1 MKFAAFNWN
10 GFKSIGRVLET
21 EKVVER
27 FELPIENYENDGV
40 TFLIDRELPSCVETI
55 PLEKITLLAPIPRP
69 SRNIFCVGK
78 NYHEHAKEFSSS
90 GFDSSAS
97 KGTVPK
103 SPIVF
108 SKLPETVIGS
118 GQPVL
123 IDKNVSDAVDYEVE
137 LAVIIGKPGK
147 NISRDKKLD
156 HVWGFTIVNDVTA
169 RDLQGQHSQWLIGK
183 SQDTFCPM
191 GPWVVTADEINLN
204 DTPIKCWI
212 NGELRQDSN
221 TNQLIFDIPEIIA
234 AISNGITLKKGDV
247 IATGTPA
254 GVGIGF
260 KPPRYLK
267 PGDQTRLEIKGIGV
281 LENPVKGL

>member
-1 MKFAAFNWN
+1 
-10 GFKSIGRVLET
+10 
-21 EKVVER
+21 
-27 FELPIENYENDGV
+27 
-40 TFLIDRELPSCVETI
+40 
-55 PLEKITLLAPIPRP
+55 
-69 SRNIFCVGK
+69 
-78 NYHEHAKEFSSS
+78 
-90 GFDSSAS
+90 
-97 KGTVPK
+97 
-103 SPIVF
+103 
-108 SKLPETVIGS
+108 
-118 GQPVL
+118 
-123 IDKNVSDAVDYEVE
+123 
-137 LAVIIGKPGK
+137 
-147 NISRDKKLD
+147 
-156 HVWGFTIVNDVTA
+156 
-169 RDLQGQHSQWLIGK
+169 
-183 SQDTFCPM
+183 M